1 MLKLFNRKKK
11 DNKGFTL
18 VELVIVIAI
27 LAILVGLLAP
37 QYTKYVEKSRKSA
50 DTANM
55 DEMVRAVQ
63 VYAADPA
70 NDLEKATYTITIS
83 TEDAVKFKKDTA
95 DANSK
100 IISDTI
106 ADYASTRLKSKKWL
120 GTDEQPVKEVTAT
133 IVVDKDGNTTVT
145 YSPKSFA
152 DAAGKATTGD
162 NANVGGGNVDGENAG
177 GENTG
182 DGN

>member
-18 VELVIVIAI
+18 VELVIVVAI

-63 VYAADPA
+63 VYAADPD
-70 NDLEKATYTITIS
+70 NDLVKGTYTITIS
-83 TEDAVKFKKDTA
+83 TNADVDFKKDNAAVTEA
-95 DANSK
+95 

-106 ADYASTRLKSKKWL
+106 ADYKKTKLKSKKWL
-120 GTDEQPVKEVTAT
+120 GGTDDKTAQTSVTAT
-133 IVVDKDGNTTVT
+133 IVVDEHGNTTVT

-152 DAAGKATTGD
+152 DAAGKDTTK
-162 NANVGGGNVDGENAG
+162 
-177 GENTG
+177 TC
-182 DGN
+182 

>member
-18 VELVIVIAI
+18 VELVIVVAI

-63 VYAADPA
+63 VNAADPA
-70 NDLEKATYTITIS
+70 NDLKKATYTITIFN
-83 TEDAVKFKKDTA
+83 TKEVEFKIDGKDADDNQK
-95 DANSK
+95 K

-120 GTDEQPVKEVTAT
+120 NGKDGVSGNPVESVTAT

-152 DAAGKATTGD
+152 DAAGKATTTPAAGS
-162 NANVGGGNVDGENAG
+162 ENQ
-177 GENTG
+177 EETQK
-182 DGN
+182 

>member
-18 VELVIVIAI
+18 VELVIVVAI

-70 NDLEKATYTITIS
+70 NDLKKATYTITIF
-83 TEDAVKFKKDTA
+83 TTKEVEFKIDGKDADDNQK
-95 DANSK
+95 K

-106 ADYASTRLKSKKWL
+106 ADFASTRVKSNKWL
-120 GTDEQPVKEVTAT
+120 NGKDGVSGNPVESVTAT

-152 DAAGKATTGD
+152 DAAGKATTTPAAGS
-162 NANVGGGNVDGENAG
+162 ENQ
-177 GENTG
+177 EETQK
-182 DGN
+182 

>member
-18 VELVIVIAI
+18 VELVIVVAI

-63 VYAADPA
+63 VYSADPA
-70 NDLEKATYTITIS
+70 NDLVKATYTITIS
-83 TEDAVKFKKDTA
+83 TNADVAFKVDDKDAS
-95 DANSK
+95 DAQKK

-106 ADYASTRLKSKKWL
+106 ADYAKTRLKSKKWL
-120 GTDEQPVKEVTAT
+120 NASDATVTSVTAT
-133 IVVDKDGNTTVT
+133 INVDKDGNTTVT

-152 DAAGKATTGD
+152 DAAGKATTP
-162 NANVGGGNVDGENAG
+162 AATAEGGN
-177 GENTG
+177 
-182 DGN
+182 